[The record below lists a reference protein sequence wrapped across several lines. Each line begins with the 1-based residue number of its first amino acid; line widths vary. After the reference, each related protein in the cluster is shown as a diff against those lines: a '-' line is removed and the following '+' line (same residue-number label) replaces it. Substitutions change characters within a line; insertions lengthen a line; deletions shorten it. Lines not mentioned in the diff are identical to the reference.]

1 MSRQDAVIANPWT
14 GDYRID
20 ALIEGPSYRWNFDP
34 SNPSVWGQKTTLSFS
49 FMAEVPRY
57 ASTND
62 GDGFKVFSDIQKTVV
77 RESLREISLLID
89 IDFAEVPETSDAW
102 GQIRFGNSLQ
112 DKEETAGY
120 TYLPNAEAASESSGD
135 VYIALGFD
143 RNYQLGGADRETL
156 LHEIGHALGLKH
168 PGDYDISPS
177 ATTETSGNFL
187 GQSEDSSFF
196 TIMSYQAHPQG
207 LSRVNYGLYD
217 LLALRKMYG
226 MRPYHADDDSYLITN
241 QWGFYQSTLVD
252 DAGHDTIDS
261 SALGVAVQI
270 NLNPGTFSSVGVAPT
285 GKRAIDNLSIAF
297 GTEIESVVG
306 TNYSDRIQG
315 NGLSNRIEP
324 LSGFDT
330 IDGGLGIDTVV
341 YRSSRDSYQITQRIS
356 DTSKRLIEV
365 QATNAPLI
373 TPPALKRDELTD
385 IERLQF
391 SDIGLAIDMDFNA
404 GLAVKLLHL
413 VFGDVD
419 FSPAIAGNVLR
430 YTDRFSLNRGEIPSQ
445 AIEDLLKLD
454 VFWESNPDRTDSAL
468 VGLLLRRIWD
478 QDTSQV
484 AAARWVDDL
493 ASLVPAYGGQVG
505 FVQQLASLHE
515 FELQIGIAD
524 YVNHGL
530 LWT

>member
-217 LLALRKMYG
+217 VLALRKMYG
-226 MRPYHADDDSYLITN
+226 MRPYHADDDSYRITN

-252 DAGHDTIDS
+252 DAGH
-261 SALGVAVQI
+261 
-270 NLNPGTFSSVGVAPT
+270 
-285 GKRAIDNLSIAF
+285 
-297 GTEIESVVG
+297 
-306 TNYSDRIQG
+306 
-315 NGLSNRIEP
+315 
-324 LSGFDT
+324 DT

-515 FELQIGIAD
+515 FELQMGIAD

>member
-1 MSRQDAVIANPWT
+1 M
-14 GDYRID
+14 
-20 ALIEGPSYRWNFDP
+20 
-34 SNPSVWGQKTTLSFS
+34 
-49 FMAEVPRY
+49 
-57 ASTND
+57 
-62 GDGFKVFSDIQKTVV
+62 
-77 RESLREISLLID
+77 
-89 IDFAEVPETSDAW
+89 
-102 GQIRFGNSLQ
+102 
-112 DKEETAGY
+112 
-120 TYLPNAEAASESSGD
+120 
-135 VYIALGFD
+135 
-143 RNYQLGGADRETL
+143 
-156 LHEIGHALGLKH
+156 
-168 PGDYDISPS
+168 
-177 ATTETSGNFL
+177 
-187 GQSEDSSFF
+187 
-196 TIMSYQAHPQG
+196 
-207 LSRVNYGLYD
+207 
-217 LLALRKMYG
+217 
-226 MRPYHADDDSYLITN
+226 
-241 QWGFYQSTLVD
+241 
-252 DAGHDTIDS
+252 
-261 SALGVAVQI
+261 
-270 NLNPGTFSSVGVAPT
+270 
-285 GKRAIDNLSIAF
+285 
-297 GTEIESVVG
+297 
-306 TNYSDRIQG
+306 
-315 NGLSNRIEP
+315 
-324 LSGFDT
+324 
-330 IDGGLGIDTVV
+330 GIDTVV

-515 FELQIGIAD
+515 FELQMGIAD

>member
-34 SNPSVWGQKTTLSFS
+34 SNLSVWGQKTTLSFS

-217 LLALRKMYG
+217 VLALRKMYG
-226 MRPYHADDDSYLITN
+226 MRPYHADDDSYRITN

-252 DAGHDTIDS
+252 DAGH
-261 SALGVAVQI
+261 
-270 NLNPGTFSSVGVAPT
+270 
-285 GKRAIDNLSIAF
+285 
-297 GTEIESVVG
+297 
-306 TNYSDRIQG
+306 
-315 NGLSNRIEP
+315 
-324 LSGFDT
+324 DT

-515 FELQIGIAD
+515 FELQMGIAD

>member
-207 LSRVNYGLYD
+207 LSWVNYGLYD
-217 LLALRKMYG
+217 VLALRKMYG
-226 MRPYHADDDSYLITN
+226 MRPYHADDDSYRITN

-252 DAGHDTIDS
+252 DAGH
-261 SALGVAVQI
+261 
-270 NLNPGTFSSVGVAPT
+270 
-285 GKRAIDNLSIAF
+285 
-297 GTEIESVVG
+297 
-306 TNYSDRIQG
+306 
-315 NGLSNRIEP
+315 
-324 LSGFDT
+324 DT